1 MYDISVVIPAYNAE
15 KYLRPCLD
23 SIFGQKTSLKYE
35 VIVVD
40 NASVDTT
47 TAILNEYK
55 QNHDNLKVV
64 RLEENVGCY
73 GARRVGLREVDAK
86 YLQYIDSDDYF
97 EEGSFET
104 LRLTLEK
111 HGDLDAIIFQY
122 SEFNNVTNEVF
133 RVCSHFETPDV
144 VVTGEEAFIKNSIPS
159 MPWNRLL
166 KMQVLRDN
174 NIDFSKSMPDDV
186 DFCFRHY
193 PFLKSVV
200 MLNKSLIKYRCIP
213 TSTSRGVQAYV
224 PYIEGFAEMIPR
236 HLSYEKEFGS
246 SAYWN
251 KTFYRDFID
260 SHMYPAKYIK
270 LNGRDEWLNEYLGKI
285 DDAFHTIVTRGCK
298 KDKYFNRLRLMYA
311 LRKPIVFALVQ
322 LLKLKKA

>member
-1 MYDISVVIPAYNAE
+1 MNDISVVIPAYNAE

-23 SIFGQKTSLKYE
+23 SIFNQKTSMKYE

-97 EEGSFET
+97 EEGAFET
-104 LRLTLEK
+104 LRLTWEK

-133 RVCSHFETPDV
+133 RVCSHFDTPDIV
-144 VVTGEEAFIKNSIPS
+144 VSGEEAFIKNSIPS

-166 KMQVLRDN
+166 KVQVLRDN
-174 NIDFSKSMPDDV
+174 NIDFAKSMPDDV

-200 MLNKSLIKYRCIP
+200 LLNKSLIKYRCIP

-236 HLSYEKEFGS
+236 HLSYVKEYGS

-251 KTFYRDFID
+251 KTFYMDFLD
-260 SHMYPAKYIK
+260 AHVYSAKYIRMY
-270 LNGRDEWLNEYLGKI
+270 GRDNWIEENLKKFAAVFKEILTHDCVHDTCYKKLKWLYTFRNFVVSL
-285 DDAFHTIVTRGCK
+285 FV
-298 KDKYFNRLRLMYA
+298 LRL
-311 LRKPIVFALVQ
+311 KV
-322 LLKLKKA
+322 KGK